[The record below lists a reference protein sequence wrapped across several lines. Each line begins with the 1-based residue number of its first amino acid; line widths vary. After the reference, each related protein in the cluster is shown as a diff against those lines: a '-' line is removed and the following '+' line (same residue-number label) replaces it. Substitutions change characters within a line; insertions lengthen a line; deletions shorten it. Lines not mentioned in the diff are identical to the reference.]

1 MAGTSSRCL
10 LNGAC
15 GPPGAHQIHGRLKI
29 RIVQHPHLGIEKGAN
44 NFGGIKYQGQQS
56 GVENGT
62 WMPVAK
68 FQRDLYRAVKNDP
81 ALAKYPVFGSSEMG
95 AETDNVGLQYLTIP
109 SGAKCLMP
117 DGAQYADYANVHNYV
132 TGHLN
137 GRIDNQAFK
146 AASQENISG
155 FDGLYGNHGN
165 TWRKHFAGYSVNELS
180 TLPKVTTETG
190 WRTNNT
196 PAGDDFQGK
205 MFMNVFLAQYKAGW
219 KHTFLYEFTDDAD
232 GAFGFVKGDLTTT
245 RKSVTYFHNFTSIL
259 ADTGFLRT
267 PGKLGYSIP
276 HEPATVHDMLMQ
288 KSDGTF
294 ELAVWGE
301 QVKGSN
307 NVTVNLGGTY
317 ATVKI
322 YDPTIG
328 TAPTQTLSDV
338 SSVPLTL
345 SDHVMIIELK

>member
-1 MAGTSSRCL
+1 MAAAGAL
-10 LNGAC
+10 LAVE
-15 GPPGAHQIHGRLKI
+15 GPNEP
-29 RIVQHPHLGIEKGAN
+29 N
-44 NFGGIKYQGQQS
+44 NFGGINYQGQQS
-56 GVENGT
+56 GVEHGT

-117 DGAQYADYANVHNYV
+117 DGTQYADYANVHNYV
-132 TGHLN
+132 TGHIK

-146 AASQENISG
+146 AASHENISG
-155 FDGLYGNHGN
+155 FDGLFGNHGN
-165 TWRKHFAGYSVNELS
+165 TWRKHFAGYSVNDLS

-205 MFMNVFLAQYKAGW
+205 IFMNVFLAQYKAGW
-219 KHTFLYEFTDDAD
+219 KHTFLYEFTDDAGRRVRVCQRRLD
-232 GAFGFVKGDLTTT
+232 DHQEIRDVLSQFHLDSGRYRFPANAGET
-245 RKSVTYFHNFTSIL
+245 RLFDSATNRQPCMTCSC
-259 ADTGFLRT
+259 RR
-267 PGKLGYSIP
+267 
-276 HEPATVHDMLMQ
+276 ATVRLSWRSGASRSKAQQRH
-288 KSDGTF
+288 
-294 ELAVWGE
+294 
-301 QVKGSN
+301 
-307 NVTVNLGGTY
+307 VNLGGTY
-317 ATVKI
+317 ASVKV

-328 TAPTQTLSDV
+328 TSPTQTLSNV